1 MQKMAQ
7 GTTVIIMGPAVSTD
21 GITAATGATLSTARI
36 FISKNDAVFT
46 AKAST
51 KASSADTRGNYRV
64 FLTTVDSGTPGRFR
78 IEAISSAE
86 MLMMW
91 EDRQIVAGNVYDAG
105 LGTDYLLVD
114 VLQIGGSSQSQ
125 IDLKDFADVGY
136 DPGTN
141 KVQGVVLVDT
151 VTDKSSFALT
161 TAANDLI
168 TDVKKIGGSTQSLTD
183 LKDFADA
190 GYDPGTN
197 KVQGVVL
204 VDGLS
209 TVANDLITD
218 VKKLGGSTQSMTDL
232 KDFSDVGYDPV
243 AHDVE
248 TVKVVLALTANNDK
262 TAYALTTVANDL
274 ITDVKK
280 IGGSTQS
287 LTDLKDFADAGYD
300 PTANKVNGV
309 KLTDDLTAK
318 TGYALTTAN
327 NDLITTNLS
336 TFAKGDTVGK
346 VLLTTGN
353 NDLITTKL
361 STFAK
366 GDTVGKVLLTTA
378 GNDLITTN
386 LSTFKT
392 PAGIPKGTTFT
403 LEVFM
408 LSTDGKNPATESTVS
423 AFFGP
428 DGATF
433 STATNAV
440 AETRHGWYKVDMTAA
455 EMDYKEIKARFT
467 ATTCE
472 DRNIVLIPSETA

>member
-1 MQKMAQ
+1 MKWMKQ
-7 GTTVIIMGPAVSTD
+7 GTTFIMMPPALSTD

-36 FISKNDAVFT
+36 FISKNDAAFT

-51 KASSADTRGNYRV
+51 KASSGDTRGNYRA
-64 FLTTVDSGTPGRFR
+64 FLTTVDSGTLGGLSV
-78 IEAISSAE
+78 EARSTGE
-86 MLMMW
+86 MLTLW
-91 EDRQIVAGNVYDAG
+91 ADRMIVAEDAYDALRG
-105 LGTDYLLVD
+105 NALFKTNV
-114 VLQIGGSSQSQ
+114 IEFNGSSQSLL
-125 IDLKDFADVGY
+125 DLKDFADDGW
-136 DPGTN
+136 DPTN
-141 KVQGVVLVDT
+141 DEF
-151 VTDKSSFALT
+151 TDKSSYALA

-168 TDVKKIGGSTQSLTD
+168 TDVKKMGGSTQSLTD
-183 LKDFADA
+183 LKDFA
-190 GYDPGTN
+190 
-197 KVQGVVL
+197 
-204 VDGLS
+204 
-209 TVANDLITD
+209 
-218 VKKLGGSTQSMTDL
+218 
-232 KDFSDVGYDPV
+232 DVGYDPV

-274 ITDVKK
+274 IT
-280 IGGSTQS
+280 
-287 LTDLKDFADAGYD
+287 
-300 PTANKVNGV
+300 
-309 KLTDDLTAK
+309 
-318 TGYALTTAN
+318 
-327 NDLITTNLS
+327 TNLS
-336 TFAKGDTVGK
+336 TFAKGDTVGS
-346 VLLTTGN
+346 VILTTAN

-366 GDTVGKVLLTTA
+366 GDTVGKVLLTTEN
-378 GNDLITTN
+378 NDLITTN

-392 PAGIPKGTTFT
+392 PAGIPRGATFT

-455 EMDYKEIKARFT
+455 EMNYKEIKARFT